1 MTPIRHLAHLSPSLL
16 ALLAALL
23 PGPAG
28 AEGKLVFE
36 RWQLVLLK
44 KGPAWSP
51 EVTLEVERIQREH
64 LAHLG
69 RMAESGKMMVAGPFE
84 RSDDP
89 DLRGLCVYRVGTA
102 EEARALASEDPAVKA
117 GRLAVSVVTWMAE
130 KGALAFPLARP

>member
-1 MTPIRHLAHLSPSLL
+1 MTPIRHLARLSPSLL